1 MTVLTGGSLEFTFE
15 AGGNELVTP
24 KVTVQNAYDVQA
36 IKDVNKQHLMGEY
49 MSSVRAGYRV
59 LAHGIANDMG
69 AVSYDELVQKVENGM
84 YEPDKQ
90 LAGGHWE
97 KTVVLP
103 CWTPDELRDYLI
115 DHISWPDRQDDWITY
130 VSPLAQQGRPEL
142 MDLDKETMW
151 DYLQR
156 VFQRDPV
163 RAVRMTPDEVGSVVY
178 DDLMADGML
187 RKRKEE

>member
-1 MTVLTGGSLEFTFE
+1 MTVLTGGSLGFTFE
-15 AGGNELVTP
+15 AVGNELVTP
-24 KVTVQNAYDVQA
+24 KVVVRNTYNVQA
-36 IKDVNKQHLMGEY
+36 IKDVNAQRLMGEY
-49 MSSVRAGYRV
+49 MSSVRSAYRI
-59 LAHGIANDMG
+59 LARGVANDMG
-69 AVSYDELVQKVENGM
+69 AASYDELVQKVENGM
-84 YEPDKQ
+84 YEPDEQ
-90 LAGGHWE
+90 LADGHWE

-115 DHISWPDRQDDWITY
+115 DHVNWPDCRDDWITY